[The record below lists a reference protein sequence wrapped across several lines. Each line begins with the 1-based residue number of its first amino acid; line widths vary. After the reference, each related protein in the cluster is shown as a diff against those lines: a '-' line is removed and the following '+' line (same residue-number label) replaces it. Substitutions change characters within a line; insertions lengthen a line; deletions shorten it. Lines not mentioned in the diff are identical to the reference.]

1 MCVKVFPLQ
10 GTRIA
15 IWYNTAKHIRDNSG
29 MKAAHVW
36 LVNNVPKQFHTIIDR
51 QIRPEAYKE

>member
-15 IWYNTAKHIRDNSG
+15 IWYNTAKQIRDNSG

-36 LVNNVPKQFHTIIDR
+36 LVNNVPKQFHVTIDR

>member
-1 MCVKVFPLQ
+1 VKVFPLQ